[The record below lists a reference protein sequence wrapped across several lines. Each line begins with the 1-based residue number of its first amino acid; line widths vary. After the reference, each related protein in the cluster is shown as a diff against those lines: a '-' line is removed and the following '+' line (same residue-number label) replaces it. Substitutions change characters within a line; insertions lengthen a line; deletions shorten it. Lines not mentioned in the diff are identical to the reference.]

1 MAEDLNNLF
10 QDFENKSLE
19 ELGSSLLSRKAEIN
33 RKNQKAAKKSQR
45 IGQALTLMGVGQSI
59 FKNAYDK
66 RMKELDEK
74 ETFLLANNKSQA
86 ADINN
91 VSRIVRYLP
100 DADWFDQEKYKGKS
114 PNELAAI
121 FIQEESG
128 QVGGLKARFA
138 PVIDNLIKAEFADE
152 NEFNAFKASGE
163 YNTALTSSI
172 DTLVKDY
179 FQVAENGNR
188 KYMNFENDLRKLLDM
203 TDPDIDKAELYKRG
217 INLQV
222 DELTTAEK
230 RMIRNYRNQ
239 YEGKGFRNGFKDML
253 KRIGRVQEEK
263 GNFNLF
269 KNIDKVIMDDDYLL
283 TESLKNMN
291 VAGHLVGDL
300 DDFMADY
307 RTKNTQYKNKFFG
320 DTNLQNRV
328 AHDMKSF
335 YQTSQMFNT
344 GKGEI
349 DKREATYDPNHI
361 LRIAGDDDTLEQY
374 LADIINNPEGL
385 DFKELQRDV
394 GELSLAFRDD
404 IQFATRAYEDSLR
417 TDIKSRD
424 GSWFMSGDFG
434 VKALPNTT
442 LTDEKIKQ
450 FQELIISDE
459 QFRNQFSLAL
469 LVRHGLV
476 RGGGS
481 GNPFKGFN
489 AAERYN
495 FNTEGKIYKMYKPE
509 ARDTDRLYESNNTPI
524 AGILTRG
531 ITYDSD
537 KRVFNTDDDWD
548 NMNSRNK
555 KLSFDTNALN
565 IMKAPEEQISTENKL
580 NAINLLY
587 ESNFN
592 PYGSEYSN
600 AVDYLTS
607 NPKFINFLQLFNIQE

>member
-100 DADWFDQEKYKGKS
+100 DADWFDQEEYKGKN
-114 PNELAAI
+114 PEELAAI

-128 QVGGLKARFA
+128 KVGGLKARFA

-179 FQVAENGNR
+179 FQIAENGNR
-188 KYMNFENDLRKLLDM
+188 KYMNFESDLRKLLDM
-203 TDPDIDKAELYKRG
+203 NDPDIDKAELYKRG

-222 DELTTAEK
+222 DELTTAET

-300 DDFMADY
+300 DDFMAEY
-307 RTKNTQYKNKFFG
+307 RTNNTQYKNKFFG
-320 DTNLQNRV
+320 DMDYQNRV
-328 AHDMKSF
+328 GQDMKSF
-335 YQTSQMFNT
+335 YQTSQQFDT
-344 GKGEI
+344 GKKTI
-349 DKREATYDPNHI
+349 TDREARYDPNHI
-361 LRIAGDDDTLEQY
+361 LRIAGDDDILEQY
-374 LADIINNPEGL
+374 LYDVVGREGSENTL
-385 DFKELQRDV
+385 DFQELQRDV

-417 TDIKSRD
+417 TDLFAPKGMGGLLQSTTVRAIPD
-424 GSWFMSGDFG
+424 
-434 VKALPNTT
+434 VT
-442 LTDEKIKQ
+442 LTDEKIKD
-450 FQELIISDE
+450 FQEKILTDE
-459 QFRNQFSLAL
+459 TFRNQFSLAL
-469 LVRHGLV
+469 LARHGLV
-476 RGGGS
+476 SGGW
-481 GNPFKGFN
+481 KK
-489 AAERYN
+489 EEKYV
-495 FNTEGKIYKMYKPE
+495 FNTEGKIYSMYQEKPTNNE
-509 ARDTDRLYESNNTPI
+509 RLYETNNTPI
-524 AGILTRG
+524 AGILSRG

-537 KRVFNTDDDWD
+537 KGVFTTDDDWD

-600 AVDYLTS
+600 AVDYVTS

>member
-239 YEGKGFRNGFKDML
+239 YEGKGFKTGFKDML
-253 KRIGRVQEEK
+253 NKIGRVQEQK
-263 GNFNLF
+263 GHLNLF
-269 KNIDKVIMDDDYLL
+269 KKAKLVHGDFSEYNIFK
-283 TESLKNMN
+283 
-291 VAGHLVGDL
+291 
-300 DDFMADY
+300 
-307 RTKNTQYKNKFFG
+307 TKNGLKLFDLGSAVDRT
-320 DTNLQNRV
+320 
-328 AHDMKSF
+328 HP
-335 YQTSQMFNT
+335 NT
-344 GKGEI
+344 MNFL
-349 DKREATYDPNHI
+349 KRD
-361 LRIAGDDDTLEQY
+361 
-374 LADIINNPEGL
+374 INNITNFFVKRGL
-385 DFKELQRDV
+385 TVENP
-394 GELSLAFRDD
+394 
-404 IQFATRAYEDSLR
+404 
-417 TDIKSRD
+417 TDI
-424 GSWFMSGDFG
+424 
-434 VKALPNTT
+434 L
-442 LTDEKIKQ
+442 
-450 FQELIISDE
+450 
-459 QFRNQFSLAL
+459 
-469 LVRHGLV
+469 
-476 RGGGS
+476 
-481 GNPFKGFN
+481 
-489 AAERYN
+489 ER
-495 FNTEGKIYKMYKPE
+495 
-509 ARDTDRLYESNNTPI
+509 
-524 AGILTRG
+524 
-531 ITYDSD
+531 IT
-537 KRVFNTDDDWD
+537 K
-548 NMNSRNK
+548 
-555 KLSFDTNALN
+555 
-565 IMKAPEEQISTENKL
+565 
-580 NAINLLY
+580 
-587 ESNFN
+587 
-592 PYGSEYSN
+592 
-600 AVDYLTS
+600 
-607 NPKFINFLQLFNIQE
+607 